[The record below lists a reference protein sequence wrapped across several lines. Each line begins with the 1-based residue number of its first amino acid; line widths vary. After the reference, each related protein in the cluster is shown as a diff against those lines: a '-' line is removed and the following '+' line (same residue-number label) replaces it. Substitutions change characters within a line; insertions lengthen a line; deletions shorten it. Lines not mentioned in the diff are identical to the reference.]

1 MTDYEVGDQVT
12 FAGGRGEISKIE
24 ERPNG
29 SHLLH
34 VYTTEGELQKLP
46 SGLPHIEKIDSIVDR
61 LTAKQVDDPVHHN
74 LRERAT
80 QLDLAYR
87 YDRFLSLTNNRIE
100 IEPYQVKAA
109 YEILNSYDHRYLIGD
124 EVGLGKTIEAG
135 IVTEELIARGRVE
148 RVLIVAPA
156 PLTVQWQ
163 QEMREKFDRNFVIY
177 DRDTVRTHRQHTL
190 HPRPPH

>member
-1 MTDYEVGDQVT
+1 MTDFDVGDQVT

-74 LRERAT
+74 LRERVT

-124 EVGLGKTIEAG
+124 EVGLGKTIC
-135 IVTEELIARGRVE
+135 TS
-148 RVLIVAPA
+148 
-156 PLTVQWQ
+156 
-163 QEMREKFDRNFVIY
+163 
-177 DRDTVRTHRQHTL
+177 
-190 HPRPPH
+190 